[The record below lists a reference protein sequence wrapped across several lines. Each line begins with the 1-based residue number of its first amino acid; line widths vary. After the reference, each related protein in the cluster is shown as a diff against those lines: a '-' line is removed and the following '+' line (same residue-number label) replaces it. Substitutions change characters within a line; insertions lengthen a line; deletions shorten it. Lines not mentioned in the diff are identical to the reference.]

1 MTGSSWFAPRTPPMS
16 SPRAKSA
23 PPTRRASASSS
34 RPVCSGSTCTTCAR
48 RSRKRASSMSTN
60 RSPIDMSLRLR
71 TLLGDH
77 PCTAALKSGAIR
89 SDLVEFD
96 FVDYSPT
103 NKGFKPMVREQAFE
117 VSEMAIVTYLMA
129 KSVGKPMV
137 LLPDVVVA
145 RFQHAY
151 ALYHARSGTL
161 TPRDLNGKRVGIRS
175 FTTTTGAWL
184 RGILAEDHGVDLD
197 SIDWVTFEDA
207 HVAEFKDTTKR
218 APAGKQII
226 QMLLDGELDA
236 VLGEK
241 LEHPDLKPLFPDVGR
256 EEKFWFDSHS
266 VVPINH
272 MIVVSRQL
280 SDTRPKAVTE
290 VHRLLKESAALAP
303 KASPQFSVEEMRR
316 SLEMIIQYAAQQ
328 ALIPRALAVDE
339 LFDDVTRALL

>member
-1 MTGSSWFAPRTPPMS
+1 
-16 SPRAKSA
+16 
-23 PPTRRASASSS
+23 
-34 RPVCSGSTCTTCAR
+34 
-48 RSRKRASSMSTN
+48 
-60 RSPIDMSLRLR
+60 MSLRLR

-77 PCTAALKSGAIR
+77 PCTAALKSGAIK

-103 NKGFKPMVREQAFE
+103 NKGFKPMVREQAFD

-145 RFQHAY
+145 RFQHGY
-151 ALYHARSGTL
+151 ALYNARRGTL
-161 TPRDLNGKRVGIRS
+161 KPADLNGKRVGIRS

-184 RGILAEDHGVDLD
+184 RGILANDYGVDLN

-207 HVAEFKDTTKR
+207 HVAEFVDTTKR

-241 LEHPDLKPLFPDVGR
+241 SEHTDLRPLFAETAA
-256 EEKFWFDSHS
+256 EERAWFARHGI
-266 VVPINH
+266 VPINH
-272 MIVVSRQL
+272 MVVVKQSL
-280 SDTRPKAVTE
+280 SETHPGAVRE
-290 VHRLLKESAALAP
+290 VHRLLREASAASV
-303 KASPQFSVEEMRR
+303 ASPRFNAQEMRR
-316 SLEMIIQYAAQQ
+316 SLDLITSYTAQQ
-328 ALIPRALAVDE
+328 GLIPRALAFDE
-339 LFDDVTRALL
+339 LFDDVTRP